1 MEVKVKVQE
10 SNKSESAEQAKKK
23 QKKKKIIIGFSILA
37 SIVLFVVL
45 PIIFIYSA
53 YRKEYPRNKTKFAS
67 IEEFEE
73 CFGYVPEELP
83 AGASD
88 VRYYI
93 SSTPFTYKSIYSFV
107 LADEEDFDAYMEAHK
122 ITQDTELLRDETY
135 WEFYGQIIS
144 TYNASYTKEE
154 LVEMAYVEEHF
165 EEMDY
170 KEMLSMCDH
179 QFGFYNGYGAKVSD
193 FIGLNEPEYE
203 NSWTL
208 EIPMQDSFDYVMDEE
223 LEDYITLYYDP
234 VIYAI
239 SPGEGCFVN
248 METRRVVVFLYS

>member
-1 MEVKVKVQE
+1 MEVKE

-93 SSTPFTYKSIYSFV
+93 SSTPFTYKSIYSLNTLF
-107 LADEEDFDAYMEAHK
+107 
-122 ITQDTELLRDETY
+122 
-135 WEFYGQIIS
+135 II
-144 TYNASYTKEE
+144 
-154 LVEMAYVEEHF
+154 
-165 EEMDY
+165 
-170 KEMLSMCDH
+170 
-179 QFGFYNGYGAKVSD
+179 
-193 FIGLNEPEYE
+193 
-203 NSWTL
+203 
-208 EIPMQDSFDYVMDEE
+208 
-223 LEDYITLYYDP
+223 
-234 VIYAI
+234 
-239 SPGEGCFVN
+239 
-248 METRRVVVFLYS
+248 